1 MVEIVPSFK
10 HALLEEAHGVYKLEV
25 FKPTQRDS
33 GKYVCRATNKIAEEE
48 MVHNV
53 HFIGKPLNFHIHGVQ
68 SLNSAYLKEKEHAAR
83 QAMEDALKTDEYPRP
98 PKPPPEVPEWARNK
112 LHVATQLRDRTATV
126 GGKVKLIVSVV
137 GPDPDIR
144 WLKDDKVL
152 EYGSHVKGL
161 TSEGVSTLELE
172 KLTLESKG
180 EYKCEA
186 KNEGSTVS
194 TSFYLKVVEARVK
207 GDKEPPLFTL
217 SLRGNLHL

>member
-48 MVHNV
+48 IVHNV
-53 HFIGKPLNFHIHGVQ
+53 HFIGKPLNFHFHGIQ
-68 SLNSAYLKEKEHAAR
+68 SLNSAYMKEKEHAAR
-83 QAMEDALKTDEYPRP
+83 QAMEDALRGGPEEYPRP
-98 PKPPPEVPEWARNK
+98 PKPPPEVPEWARDR
-112 LHVATQLRDRTATV
+112 LTVVPQLRDRTATV
-126 GGKVKLIVSVV
+126 GGKVKLVVSVV

-161 TSEGVSTLELE
+161 TSEGLSTLELE

-186 KNEGSTVS
+186 KNALGSEVS
-194 TSFYLKVVEARVK
+194 TSFYLKVVEAREK

-217 SLRGNLHL
+217 SVRGK